1 VPIENRF
8 PVSPPPNLTPTVTK
22 ASHARSLPFRLQRR
36 NVRSQTQSLD
46 SGSSKSAKLSHHLHS
61 TSDQA
66 LTTVYSTWIHFVQSH
81 QRFLATR
88 HPDPATKR
96 TPPSKS
102 DYIHQSYLTSTYSR
116 PLATFPSSGDSFVG
130 FNPLIPSARK
140 VRLLLFSATAYF
152 LSLTAIAIP
161 ASSCH

>member
-1 VPIENRF
+1 VTLSSLVF
-8 PVSPPPNLTPTVTK
+8 PCPSKSLRWIPPRISRQPVTK

-46 SGSSKSAKLSHHLHS
+46 SGSSKSAQLSHRLHS

-81 QRFLATR
+81 LRFLATR

-96 TPPSKS
+96 TPPS
-102 DYIHQSYLTSTYSR
+102 
-116 PLATFPSSGDSFVG
+116 PP
-130 FNPLIPSARK
+130 PK
-140 VRLLLFSATAYF
+140 VT
-152 LSLTAIAIP
+152 IP
-161 ASSCH
+161 ASHTSLLPRVDHSPQLLPRAIPLFVLNL